1 MQPLTRG
8 RTRKYAA
15 IELAHASAR
24 LLRKGANLPAVHCRR
39 RAGGRAGNLDVGLEA
54 ITPAKP

>member
-8 RTRKYAA
+8 PTRNYAV

-24 LLRKGANLPAVHCRR
+24 LLRKGANLPAVDCRR
-39 RAGGRAGNLDVGLEA
+39 GAGGRAGKLDVGLEA